1 MVGYISQASNV
12 AVIDMTYLPWDQKK
26 PLAYFH
32 GALTGKA
39 YENGEFVGRLKL
51 LHLADKNRDLIH
63 FGVSNRLNIVKE
75 EDIPEN
81 FKEGNYESTHE
92 ELRRT
97 NNFKYMITIDGNV
110 AAWGR
115 GS

>member
-1 MVGYISQASNV
+1 
-12 AVIDMTYLPWDQKK
+12 MTHLPWDQKK
-26 PLAYFH
+26 PLAYFQ

-39 YENGEFVGRLKL
+39 YENGEYVGRLKL
-51 LHLADKNRDLIH
+51 LHLADKNPDLIH
-63 FGVSNRLNIVKE
+63 FGVTKHLDIVKE
-75 EDIPEN
+75 EDIPEK
-81 FKEGNYESTHE
+81 FKPENHE
-92 ELRRT
+92 PIHQELRRT